1 MSQNRYQEDRESLK
15 ELLQQ
20 YRNLKLGRQHQFLEE
35 ESFLRIIDYFDE
47 KDNVK
52 EALEAVEIGLSQF
65 PFASALM
72 IKKAD
77 LLIVDKRYL
86 EALDIL
92 ETSELYDNS
101 DIDLYILKTDAYLAL
116 DQPEKAAEL
125 LEDAIHKFEGDEKVD
140 LLFELA
146 DVYDDYE
153 SFEKV
158 FDCLVLILEQEPAN
172 EEA

>member
-77 LLIVDKRYL
+77 LLNVATITTTTFVCNYQSIERTF
-86 EALDIL
+86 ISP
-92 ETSELYDNS
+92 TS
-101 DIDLYILKTDAYLAL
+101 
-116 DQPEKAAEL
+116 
-125 LEDAIHKFEGDEKVD
+125 
-140 LLFELA
+140 
-146 DVYDDYE
+146 
-153 SFEKV
+153 
-158 FDCLVLILEQEPAN
+158 C
-172 EEA
+172 

>member
-20 YRNLKLGRQHQFLEE
+20 YRNLKLGRQHRFLEE
-35 ESFLRIIDYFDE
+35 DSFLRIIDYFDE

-92 ETSELYDNS
+92 ETSELFDNS

-116 DQPEKAAEL
+116 DT
-125 LEDAIHKFEGDEKVD
+125 F
-140 LLFELA
+140 
-146 DVYDDYE
+146 
-153 SFEKV
+153 
-158 FDCLVLILEQEPAN
+158 
-172 EEA
+172 